1 MVLLVFA
8 KGTLRGNPNLWL
20 RQVVDRRGHV
30 TSRWKRL
37 YDKPSPRVP
46 SSTAANIQ
54 RGKAAMAHVILHQAT
69 ARYAMHRTD
78 LGWIDFVW
86 GSAGKPPG
94 SSGKRKGA
102 KGIAHLLEARQRKD
116 GLTLGQAKDLAM
128 KLPDV
133 IAMGKRERPPGEQA
147 TNVRIAFAG
156 YVAVLVANP
165 RTGHW
170 LLTGW
175 RKSPDG
181 HP

>member
-8 KGTLRGNPNLWL
+8 KGTLRGNPDLWL

-86 GSAGKPPG
+86 GSEGAPASK
-94 SSGKRKGA
+94 SGRRKGA
-102 KGIAHLLEARQRKD
+102 YGVAHILEARQRKD
-116 GLTLGQAKDLAM
+116 RMTASDAKRMALFLPEVMARGGVARSDQIGGQSRLVLAF
-128 KLPDV
+128 
-133 IAMGKRERPPGEQA
+133 G
-147 TNVRIAFAG
+147 G
-156 YVAVLVANP
+156 YEAILVKPKKA
-165 RTGHW
+165 HAW
-170 LLTGW
+170 LLSGW
-175 RKSPDG
+175 QKEAPVA
-181 HP
+181 